1 MESQNKFAKAK
12 NELGNKQEKV
22 MPNVVPVPKNEEK
35 ELKKTSVFMLTPTDK
50 ENFKK
55 LSKAYGMSMSELLAF
70 WINGSI
76 NQLEKEE

>member
-12 NELGNKQEKV
+12 NELGNKQNKV
-22 MPNVVPVPKNEEK
+22 MQNVVPVPKSEEK
-35 ELKKTSVFMLTPTDK
+35 ELKKTSIFMLTPTDK

-55 LSKAYGMSMSELLAF
+55 LAKAYGMSMSELLAF

-76 NQLEKEE
+76 SQLDE

>member
-22 MPNVVPVPKNEEK
+22 MPNVVPVPKSEEK

-50 ENFKK
+50 ANFKK

-76 NQLEKEE
+76 NQLDE